1 MNKARRGRI
10 EKVANL
16 LEELR
21 GELESVKDEEQSA
34 YINMPE
40 SLQGSERGESMQD
53 AIDALD
59 DIDTDFESLIES
71 VNELLQ

>member
-34 YINMPE
+34 YNNMPE
-40 SLQGSERGESMQD
+40 SLQGSERGDSMQD

-59 DIDTDFESLIES
+59 DINTDFESLIES